1 MTTTSSITSIPPTT
15 ARPRTLHQRH
25 PANYIMWPRSNDY
38 TRAVRRSVSAR
49 AQHIRCDDH
58 GTDAFRGGYT
68 LTVVLAVRGGGG
80 GGDGVRDDCH
90 GSRDR

>member
-1 MTTTSSITSIPPTT
+1 M
-15 ARPRTLHQRH
+15 
-25 PANYIMWPRSNDY
+25 
-38 TRAVRRSVSAR
+38 SAR
-49 AQHIRCDDH
+49 AQRIRCDDH
-58 GTDAFRGGYT
+58 VTDAFRGGYT

>member
-1 MTTTSSITSIPPTT
+1 
-15 ARPRTLHQRH
+15 
-25 PANYIMWPRSNDY
+25 MWPRSNDY

-68 LTVVLAVRGGGG
+68 LMVVVAVRGGGCGDG
-80 GGDGVRDDCH
+80 GGSRSSGVDEGSVACCGGGGVRCE
-90 GSRDR
+90 GQQRTNSPLNEGEY